1 MTSTFQRICTPL
13 RLSALF
19 AVGCLF
25 SPSLIAQEA
34 VPEAPDAVAQSSGP
48 SMASFSPVFLS
59 PSYFVPAYVQPSQT
73 RFRPAPSPEHRFWDR
88 QNAVLFGASAALTGA
103 DFGITHANLQNGGQ
117 ELNPVVRVFGRSSAG
132 LALNFGGETAGMLGL
147 SYFFHRTGH
156 HRMERMVPMVNIAA
170 SAGAVTYGLVH
181 R

>member
-1 MTSTFQRICTPL
+1 MTSTFHRICTPL
-13 RLSALF
+13 RFSALF

-25 SPSLIAQEA
+25 SPSLVAQA
-34 VPEAPDAVAQSSGP
+34 FPDAPDAVVEASGP
-48 SMASFSPVFLS
+48 RLASTATVFTT

-73 RFRPAPSPEHRFWDR
+73 AGSTLPAPEHGFWDR
-88 QNAVLFGASAALTGA
+88 QNSMLFAASAALTGA
-103 DFGITHANLQNGGQ
+103 DFGITRANLQNGGQ
-117 ELNPVVRVFGRSSAG
+117 ELNPVVRMFGRSSAG

-156 HRMERMVPMVNIAA
+156 HRMERLVPMVNIAA